1 MCGWCGKIERGR
13 KIGENV
19 MEIGILGTREM
30 KGNGC
35 DEKYK
40 WGREIK

>member
-1 MCGWCGKIERGR
+1 
-13 KIGENV
+13 
-19 MEIGILGTREM
+19 MEIGILGTTEM

-40 WGREIK
+40 WGREIKQDEKMDVAYSYIWQS